1 MATCPAMGRKGPA
14 MPKLPPPTKLGAKA
28 RKVWADITDT
38 YTLRPDELRVLED
51 ACREIDLVERLE
63 KELSKPGVS
72 MIVKGSMGQPVANP
86 LMAEVRQHRQ
96 TVKALFAAIA
106 LPDDDSRL
114 AGARSSA
121 ARQAANARWRRGA

>member
-1 MATCPAMGRKGPA
+1 MA
-14 MPKLPPPTKLGAKA
+14 KLPPPAKLGAKA
-28 RKVWADITDT
+28 RKVWTDITDT

-51 ACREIDLVERLE
+51 ACREIDLIERLE
-63 KELSKPGVS
+63 KELNKPGVE

-96 TVKALFAAIA
+96 TVKALFAAID

-121 ARQAANARWRRGA
+121 ARQAANARWRRSG